1 MKLTQDRNKLIEQF
15 FELVLI
21 LKWSASDVQNCST
34 QIQTLIGRL
43 ARQVGLSKEQVII
56 IALRRFL
63 AVIISTKEFENWEE
77 FSLKRIQF
85 CALITEAASAA
96 QEFTEQVLEVCECT
110 LQVTR
115 DYRTRYDSLEMLF
128 HFVSTISTME
138 PFSQRLVDL
147 CLLGMK
153 WRPGRANEAI
163 RRAACLTLSKALVQ
177 EIVGKD
183 ALLHSTEKL
192 LPVLKG
198 CVEEDRSVQ
207 LRVCSLQLLK
217 IYFAKLQDDVDS
229 KVIFEL
235 YPLVLSR
242 LDDSDDEV
250 RIFAVDVFAQI
261 SACKHFKFSENT
273 GTYISEQL
281 LLHMDDP
288 NPILRERIFCLLK
301 FLLLEKS
308 YEQVR
313 KLAKEK
319 TEVSNFKELC
329 LKLVDA
335 QSTEKL

>member
-1 MKLTQDRNKLIEQF
+1 M
-15 FELVLI
+15 
-21 LKWSASDVQNCST
+21 
-34 QIQTLIGRL
+34 IGRFAGQL
-43 ARQVGLSKEQVII
+43 DLSKEQITI

-63 AVIISTKEFENWEE
+63 AVILSTKEFDNWEE

-96 QEFTEQVLEVCECT
+96 QEFTEQILQVCEST

-128 HFVSTISTME
+128 HLVSSISSVGSY
-138 PFSQRLVDL
+138 SQRLMDL

-163 RRAACLTLSKALVQ
+163 RRASCLTLSKALVQ
-177 EIVGKD
+177 EVLGKD
-183 ALLHSTEKL
+183 VLLTSSEGL

-198 CVEEDRSVQ
+198 CIEEDRSVQ

-217 IYFAKLQDDVDS
+217 IYFAKLQNDVDT
-229 KVIFEL
+229 KTIFEL

-261 SACKHFKFSENT
+261 SACEQFKFSGNT
-273 GTYISEQL
+273 ESYIAEQL

-313 KLAKEK
+313 KLARDK
-319 TEVSNFKELC
+319 TEVSNNKELC
-329 LKLVDA
+329 LKLVNA
-335 QSTEKL
+335 QSSE